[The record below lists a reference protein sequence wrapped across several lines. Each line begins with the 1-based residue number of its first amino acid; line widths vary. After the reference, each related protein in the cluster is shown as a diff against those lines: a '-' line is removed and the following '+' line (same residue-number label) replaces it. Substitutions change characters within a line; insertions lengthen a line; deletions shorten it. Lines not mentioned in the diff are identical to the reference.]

1 MAGWLA
7 SSLLLSIGL
16 QFTPA
21 ATHRFQFVT
30 LIAAVQAES

>member
-21 ATHRFQFVT
+21 AKPRLLPVT
-30 LIAAVQAES
+30 QIAAVQAVS

>member
-21 ATHRFQFVT
+21 AKPRLLLLT
-30 LIAAVQAES
+30 LIAAVQAAS

>member
-21 ATHRFQFVT
+21 AKLCLQFLT
-30 LIAAVQAES
+30 LIAAVQAAS

>member
-7 SSLLLSIGL
+7 SSLLLSFGL

-21 ATHRFQFVT
+21 AQLSLLLLT
-30 LIAAVQAES
+30 LIAAVQAAS

>member
-21 ATHRFQFVT
+21 AKPCMQFPT
-30 LIAAVQAES
+30 LIAAVQAAN